1 MGENNAKII
10 DGLCYFIDSKGENFH
25 RLSKNICVS
34 SNCFNKITKNKGSI
48 GADIVQ
54 KIVLFHKNLNA
65 DACFEEMCQK
75 ANVNELVIHNH

>member
-1 MGENNAKII
+1 MRENNAKII
-10 DGLCYFIDSKGENFH
+10 DELCYFIDSKVENFH

-54 KIVLFHKNLNA
+54 IFVFKHAPLCAF
-65 DACFEEMCQK
+65 
-75 ANVNELVIHNH
+75 